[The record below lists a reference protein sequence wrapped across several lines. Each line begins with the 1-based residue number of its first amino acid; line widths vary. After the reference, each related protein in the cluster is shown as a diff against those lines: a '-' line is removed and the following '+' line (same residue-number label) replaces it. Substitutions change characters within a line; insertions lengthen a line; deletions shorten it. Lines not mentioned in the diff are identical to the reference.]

1 MFCKYCG
8 KEIKGSEKFCPNC
21 GKNVKSEENEMT
33 NNQNASGSSYDYA
46 NNITTKGQKTKS
58 KKKRIFII
66 VIAVVVVLGVFVAVR
81 LMKANKEA
89 QNTINTLCQ
98 FTDEIKSDDSY
109 SFNYKHMWEIK
120 YVEENEFV
128 SFYDADAGYYVASAL
143 GGSDIENDGTFTY
156 DFSDNDFR
164 IYLDYETPSGELTII
179 NYSVDDDE
187 FTLMIDG
194 ERRNP
199 TKEFDQKLRETGLI
213 EDIFND
219 DLDKFEQN
227 LQENGLSLGDVSS
240 VSYNDVKSKN
250 TYLM

>member
-8 KEIKGSEKFCPNC
+8 REIKGSEKFCPNC

-66 VIAVVVVLGVFVAVR
+66 VIAVVVVLGTFVAVR

-109 SFNYKHMWEIK
+109 SFNYKHMWEIT
-120 YVEENEFV
+120 YVEDNEFV

-199 TKEFDQKLRETGLI
+199 TKEFDQKLRENGLI
-213 EDIFND
+213 EDIFYD
-219 DLDKFEQN
+219 DLDKFEQS
-227 LQENGLSLGDVSS
+227 LQEKGLLLGDVSS
-240 VSYNDVKSKN
+240 VSYDDVKSKSQ
-250 TYLM
+250 

>member
-66 VIAVVVVLGVFVAVR
+66 VFAVVVVLGVFVAVR

-199 TKEFDQKLRETGLI
+199 TKEFDQKLRENGLI

-240 VSYNDVKSKN
+240 VSYNDVKSKSQ
-250 TYLM
+250 

>member
-8 KEIKGSEKFCPNC
+8 KEIKESEKFCPNC

-66 VIAVVVVLGVFVAVR
+66 VIAVVVVLGTFVAVR

-109 SFNYKHMWEIK
+109 SFNYKHMWEIT
-120 YVEENEFV
+120 YVEDNEFV

-199 TKEFDQKLRETGLI
+199 TKEFDQKLRENGLI
-213 EDIFND
+213 EDIFYD
-219 DLDKFEQN
+219 DLDKFEQS
-227 LQENGLSLGDVSS
+227 LQEKGLLLGDVSS
-240 VSYNDVKSKN
+240 VSYDDVKSKSQ
-250 TYLM
+250 

>member
-8 KEIKGSEKFCPNC
+8 REIKGSEKFCPNC
-21 GKNVKSEENEMT
+21 GKNVKSEENEMI
-33 NNQNASGSSYDYA
+33 NNQKMEGSSYDYA

-66 VIAVVVVLGVFVAVR
+66 VIAVVVVLGTFVAVR

-109 SFNYKHMWEIK
+109 SFNYKHMWEIT
-120 YVEENEFV
+120 YVEDNEFV
-128 SFYDADAGYYVASAL
+128 SFYDADAGDYVASAL

-199 TKEFDQKLRETGLI
+199 TKEFDQS
-213 EDIFND
+213 
-219 DLDKFEQN
+219 
-227 LQENGLSLGDVSS
+227 LQEKGLLLGDVSS
-240 VSYNDVKSKN
+240 VSYDDVKSKSQ
-250 TYLM
+250 